1 RYCSEFSSHRRIAVN
16 VNTDGEEPPMSPET
30 ALALFRVGQECLMN
44 IAKHSGV
51 VSCDVMLNYTNNR
64 ATLEI
69 EDQGN
74 GFDLGELKE
83 KTGVGIERM
92 GERRRSGG
100 GTLVIDS
107 TPSRGTKVRAEAP
120 ITRAVPESRPAELD
134 KTTEGQP
141 NVSAA

>member
-1 RYCSEFSSHRRIAVN
+1 
-16 VNTDGEEPPMSPET
+16 
-30 ALALFRVGQECLMN
+30 MN
-44 IAKHSGV
+44 IAKHSGA
-51 VSCDVMLNYTNNR
+51 VSCDVMLNYTSNR
-64 ATLEI
+64 VTLEI

-74 GFDLGELKE
+74 GFDPGELKE
-83 KTGVGIERM
+83 KTGLGIESMR
-92 GERRRSGG
+92 ERLRSVG
-100 GTLVIDS
+100 GTLRIDS